1 MTSNNTLKAALF
13 TSETRAL
20 MIDGLTIAVK
30 ADKLTAKAKE
40 TTKGAYSTLMQAAV
54 ACGSGEAVKALWTG
68 LQVEIKGNVG
78 GLAAKMGAAKSKKG
92 DYLVPKS
99 ASNAMSRILAAYE
112 MGISLLEVDD
122 KGEVTDTPKSFSAL
136 RAEVTTANQEADAAA
151 IMQSNP
157 ALAEALM
164 LAEEVA
170 TLATILRSNAGYLAD
185 NPDATIGEAIA
196 TLGHAVTELS
206 ERAMKAQAEAEK
218 AEAEAKAG
226 DKLAEAEAEA
236 KPEPK
241 KAAAKK

>member
-1 MTSNNTLKAALF
+1 MTSTKTLF
-13 TSETRAL
+13 TAETRAM

-112 MGISLLEVDD
+112 LGISLLETDE

-136 RAEVTTANQEADAAA
+136 RAEVTQANQEADAAA
-151 IMQSNP
+151 IAQSNP
-157 ALAEALM
+157 ALAEAM
-164 LAEEVA
+164 ALAAELRE
-170 TLATILRSNAGYLAD
+170 LATVLQSNAGYLAD

-196 TLGHAVTELS
+196 TLGHAVHMLA
-206 ERAMKAQAEAEK
+206 ERSLAAQAEAEK

-236 KPEPK
+236 ATPKPSK
-241 KAAAKK
+241 KAANK